1 MTTFTQEIET
11 EGRVP
16 AIEYMATFV
25 ENTLTFH
32 RSDGHEVGFALQHF
46 DGTNQLHLAVMDTD
60 LDNIEVL
67 EEVTISYAEA
77 RVLKSFLCRPDI
89 SAILAQQ

>member
-1 MTTFTQEIET
+1 MITQEIET

-16 AIEYMATFV
+16 ATDYMATFV

-32 RSDGHEVGFALQHF
+32 RSSVIEVGYALQHF
-46 DGTNQLHLAVMDTD
+46 DGTNQLHLAVLDTAF
-60 LDNIEVL
+60 DNIEIL

-77 RVLKSFLCRPDI
+77 RMLKSFLCRTDI
-89 SAILAQQ
+89 SAILDRQ